1 MHKKIKRTINTHL
14 RILNKEK
21 EMKRIGTECIVRFG
35 KCYKNTSPWQIVT
48 NTPDIIP
55 VTSMENDSQFAE
67 CKMKFDEFGEKVF
80 RENGVVVFPIYCF
93 YLKNGMVRLV
103 TNTMREHRKL
113 IGFGI
118 ASEKIF
124 KVDYGMGLYNEL
136 LRLEDYNDG
145 ILFGVEVLSADGQET
160 IAVDYDIL
168 GTRALMEFLNDYGVT
183 DIDSRTLK
191 NSVLEMED

>member
-1 MHKKIKRTINTHL
+1 
-14 RILNKEK
+14 
-21 EMKRIGTECIVRFG
+21 MKRIGTECIVRFG
-35 KCYKNTSPWQIVT
+35 KCYNNTSPWQIVT

-55 VTSMENDSQFAE
+55 VTSMENDSKFAE
-67 CKMKFDEFGEKVF
+67 CKMKFDEFGEKVY
-80 RENGVVVFPIYCF
+80 RENGAVVFPIYCF

-103 TNTMREHRKL
+103 TNTTREHRKL

-118 ASEKIF
+118 APEIIF

-183 DIDSRTLK
+183 DIDSLALK